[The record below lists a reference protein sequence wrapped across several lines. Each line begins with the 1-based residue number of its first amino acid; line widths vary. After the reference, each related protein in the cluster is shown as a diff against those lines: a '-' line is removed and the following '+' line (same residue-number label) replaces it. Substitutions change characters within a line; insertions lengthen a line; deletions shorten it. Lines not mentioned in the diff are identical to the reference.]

1 MRLEDYKEKWYKNE
15 FVINWLSWTIA
26 IFILYSS
33 IIVLHIMY
41 PFSILLGFLSILAT
55 YCCAMSFVLLMLMTT
70 IVLWVAFDMIRQ
82 KCRYFVIKVLL
93 NIFTLSFIL
102 ASIIFVGYL
111 GLKYYDFLVY
121 LGGLINA

>member
-1 MRLEDYKEKWYKNE
+1 MRLEDKWYKNE
-15 FVINWLSWTIA
+15 SVINWLSWSIA

-41 PFSILLGFLSILAT
+41 PFSNLLSFLWALAT
-55 YCCAMSFVLLMLMTT
+55 FCCAISFVLLMVMAS
-70 IVLWVAFDMIRQ
+70 VVFWVVFDILRQ
-82 KCRYFVIKVLL
+82 KCRYFIIKVLL

-102 ASIIFVGYL
+102 L
-111 GLKYYDFLVY
+111 GIAFIGHIGFKYYAFLVY